1 MPRQQIRYAWENDLS
16 GDRVV
21 MLLTLTHQQFI
32 FGRSRAK
39 LPAGFTAEAQERPLG
54 RQPEYK

>member
-1 MPRQQIRYAWENDLS
+1 MPAEAQAMSQQQIRYAWENDLS

-32 FGRSRAK
+32 
-39 LPAGFTAEAQERPLG
+39 LAGVEQSCQLD
-54 RQPEYK
+54 YS

>member
-21 MLLTLTHQQFI
+21 MLLTLTHQQ
-32 FGRSRAK
+32 SYV
-39 LPAGFTAEAQERPLG
+39 AGVEQSCQLD
-54 RQPEYK
+54 YS